1 MASEN
6 KNPPEEKSKKSLKL
20 EEKLK
25 AKEEKQ
31 KQKREVKEEDYESLV
46 RISSY
51 DIPGSKNIY
60 TGLTRIKGVS
70 WAISNAV
77 CLSLKIPRNKK
88 ISELSKDEIKQIEDF
103 LKNPSIS
110 DFLKNRRSDLKTG
123 ITTHETSSSL
133 DMKKDF
139 DIRRMKKIRSYKG
152 IRHTLGQPVRGQRT
166 RSHFRKKGKA
176 VGVQRG
182 AAKPAPKK
190 ETK

>member
-1 MASEN
+1 MAED
-6 KNPPEEKSKKSLKL
+6 KKQPEEKSKKSMKL

-31 KQKREVKEEDYESLV
+31 KQKRETKEEDYESLI

-77 CLSLKIPRNKK
+77 CLSLKFPRNKK
-88 ISELSKDEIKQIEDF
+88 ISELSKDDIKRIEDF
-103 LKNPSIS
+103 LKNPSIQ
-110 DFLKNRRSDLKTG
+110 DFLKNRRTDLKTG
-123 ITTHETSSSL
+123 ITSHETGSSL

-166 RSHFRKKGKA
+166 RSHFRTKGKA

-182 AAKPAPKK
+182 PAKAAPKK
-190 ETK
+190 EGK